1 MRLNYA
7 KIISMNTTSIKLNKE
22 QVNQLIAF
30 FDNYK
35 VPVDGEYVSFKAVD
49 ENTIVRVYINT
60 HHDYQKVTFS
70 GPSALK
76 FAKKFDVNYQ
86 HITKTVVKES
96 ASGFLTFD
104 SQIGSDEV
112 GFGDFFGPIV
122 VTSAY
127 VSKSDMNS
135 ISTFKI
141 DDSKKMNDKYIME
154 IGPLIE
160 HKYDHVSFVINND
173 KLNELFAKGYNLN
186 KIKAMLHNRALRILA
201 TRHSDYKTA
210 YIDQFC
216 SLKSYLEYIEEPII
230 DKVVLRTKAESL
242 FPSVALASV
251 IARYTFLKEMAKL
264 GTIYHTTF
272 PLGASTKVDDF
283 AKDFIQKHGLQTM
296 SHVCKTKFRNWK
308 DLTKNN

>member
-1 MRLNYA
+1 MRTIYA
-7 KIISMNTTSIKLNKE
+7 KIISMDTASIKLDKE
-22 QVNQLIAF
+22 QIKRLIGF

-35 VPVDGEYVSFKAVD
+35 VAVDGEYVFFKAIY
-49 ENTIVRVYINT
+49 EQTIIRVYANT

-76 FAKKFDVNYQ
+76 LATKFDANYQ
-86 HITKTVVKES
+86 PTTKPLVKES
-96 ASGFLTFD
+96 AAGFLTFD
-104 SQIGSDEV
+104 PQIGSDEV

-122 VTSAY
+122 VTGAY
-127 VSKSDMNS
+127 VSESDMDS

-201 TRHSDYKTA
+201 GRHPDYKTA

-230 DKVVLRTKAESL
+230 ERVVLRTKAESL

-264 GTIYHTTF
+264 GKIYHTTF
-272 PLGASTKVDDF
+272 PLGASTKVDAF
-283 AKDFIQKHGLQTM
+283 AKDFIQKHGRQTM

-308 DLTKNN
+308 DLGENN